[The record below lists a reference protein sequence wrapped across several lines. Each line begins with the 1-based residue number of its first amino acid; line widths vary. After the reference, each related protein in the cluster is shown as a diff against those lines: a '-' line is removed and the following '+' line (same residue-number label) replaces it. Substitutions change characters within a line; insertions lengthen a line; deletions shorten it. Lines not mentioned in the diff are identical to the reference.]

1 MILSTILSS
10 ELVIFAFAIFILR
23 RPPRLKSYSRSSSRS
38 KKFSI
43 NDHTL
48 KRQKKKTSLYRFI
61 DVGMLLTEVSTRLRS
76 GAMLESAW
84 AKTLTHYGLFSE
96 SPAEKNIF
104 LTNTRNSRLSFSSR
118 TDINI
123 DTSKFLSASNIS
135 DNNTSD
141 SNAKNLSVKNEFA
154 TKRVLAEDGVPLI
167 LRKIWRTNRFK
178 RMWLGIP
185 NHVVEALPAAFAVCR
200 LGYCAGAPMAEVLD
214 ACARGVTEA
223 SEARAARKTAL
234 AGPIASARMLAA
246 LPVIGILFGFVLQVN
261 VLDFLLHT
269 FVGNICL
276 ILGLTFELAGILYVR
291 LLVMQAMRDEH

>member
-23 RPPRLKSYSRSSSRS
+23 RPSRLKSYSRSSSRS

-84 AKTLTHYGLFSE
+84 AKTLTHYGLFPE

-104 LTNTRNSRLSFSSR
+104 LSANAHLNPSSSLSFH
-118 TDINI
+118 TDISTSPSTDI
-123 DTSKFLSASNIS
+123 SIETSKFSL
-135 DNNTSD
+135 DGK
-141 SNAKNLSVKNEFA
+141 AKNISVKNAFA

-167 LRKIWRTNRFK
+167 LRKIWHTNRFK

>member
-23 RPPRLKSYSRSSSRS
+23 RPPRLKSSSRS

-48 KRQKKKTSLYRFI
+48 KRQKKKTSRYRFI

-96 SPAEKNIF
+96 APAEKNIF
-104 LTNTRNSRLSFSSR
+104 LSANAHLSPSSSLSFH
-118 TDINI
+118 TDISTNPSTDI
-123 DTSKFLSASNIS
+123 SIETSKFSL
-135 DNNTSD
+135 DGK
-141 SNAKNLSVKNEFA
+141 AKNISVKNEFA

-167 LRKIWRTNRFK
+167 LRKIWHTNRFK

>member
-1 MILSTILSS
+1 MIFSMILSS

-43 NDHTL
+43 NDRTL
-48 KRQKKKTSLYRFI
+48 KRQKKKTSRYRFI

-84 AKTLTHYGLFSE
+84 AKTFTHYGLFPE

-104 LTNTRNSRLSFSSR
+104 LSANACINPSSSLSFH
-118 TDINI
+118 TDISTNPSTNI
-123 DTSKFLSASNIS
+123 SIETSKFSL
-135 DNNTSD
+135 DGK
-141 SNAKNLSVKNEFA
+141 AKNISVKNEFA

-167 LRKIWRTNRFK
+167 LRKIWHTNRFK